1 MIIPKYKSPTR
12 FDYLFKGGGGDLP
25 EVKRPA
31 PAPERGSSLAQQV
44 STARKERN
52 LTNRRA
58 RKSTILTEDEFRKKT
73 TLGS

>member
-1 MIIPKYKSPTR
+1 MIIPNYKIPNR
-12 FDYLFKGGGGDLP
+12 FDCLFKGGGGDLP

-31 PAPERGSSLAQQV
+31 PAPERGSSLAKQV

-52 LTNRRA
+52 LINRRA
-58 RKSTILTEDEFRKKT
+58 RKSTVLTDDEFRKKT